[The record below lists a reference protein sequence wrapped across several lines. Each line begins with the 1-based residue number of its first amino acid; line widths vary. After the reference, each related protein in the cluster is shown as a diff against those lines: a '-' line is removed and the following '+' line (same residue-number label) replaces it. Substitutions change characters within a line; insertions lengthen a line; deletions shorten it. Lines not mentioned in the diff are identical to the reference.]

1 MDEASDGLLA
11 ILGYLFL
18 LMLIFG
24 LSLFAAKDS
33 TKNRVSFIER
43 QYNSADSTIWF
54 FVCLLVCGLG
64 FLYYLYRRSVV
75 LQIKE
80 SRQPAQVED
89 LAPDIP
95 GMKNHPERI
104 ITAED
109 TLETQLETL
118 QRLKEKGLITE
129 SEWEQKKRQILGL

>member
-1 MDEASDGLLA
+1 MDEASGGLLA

-33 TKNRVSFIER
+33 TKNRVPFIER
-43 QYNSADSTIWF
+43 QYNSNDPIIWF

-75 LQIKE
+75 AQIKQ
-80 SRQPAQVED
+80 SQQPLRAED
-89 LAPDIP
+89 LASDISE
-95 GMKNHPERI
+95 MENQPETI
-104 ITAED
+104 MTAED
-109 TLETQLETL
+109 TLEAQLETL
-118 QRLKEKGLITE
+118 QRLKEKGLITQ
-129 SEWEQKKRQILGL
+129 SDWEQKKKQILGL